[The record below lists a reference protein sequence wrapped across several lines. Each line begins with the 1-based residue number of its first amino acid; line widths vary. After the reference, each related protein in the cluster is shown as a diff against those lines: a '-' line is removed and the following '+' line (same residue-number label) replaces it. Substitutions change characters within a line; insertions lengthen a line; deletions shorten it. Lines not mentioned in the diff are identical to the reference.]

1 MRRNILIRKYLA
13 THQIISYVLTVYHNF
28 LMGEMLTDLAIQ
40 FEKKNCVALEIHSN
54 RLTWQQ
60 SNDYRRNEYSIVC
73 RRISQC

>member
-40 FEKKNCVALEIHSN
+40 FEKKLRS
-54 RLTWQQ
+54 TGD
-60 SNDYRRNEYSIVC
+60 S
-73 RRISQC
+73 